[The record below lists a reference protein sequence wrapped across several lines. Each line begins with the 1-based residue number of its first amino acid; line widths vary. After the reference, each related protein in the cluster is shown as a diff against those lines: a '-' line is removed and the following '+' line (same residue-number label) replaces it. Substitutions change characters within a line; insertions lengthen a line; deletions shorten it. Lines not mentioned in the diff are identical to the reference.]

1 MSVKNSMS
9 NFYSA
14 LAKYYDLLYA
24 HKDYKSEAEN
34 IRQVIE
40 KHKIS
45 KGNAL
50 LEVACGTGK
59 HIEYLKEYYT
69 VTGLDLSEDML
80 AVARKNIS
88 GVEFIQSDMT
98 QMSLGKQFDV
108 ITCLFGSVNYIQTR
122 EGLSKTF
129 KAFSDHLNKGGIV
142 VFEPM
147 FTEENLYLGN
157 LGFTYVDGDDV
168 KLARMNLVRREGDL
182 VLLDFHFLVGTSE
195 GINYYKDPSPMS
207 VFSHDTLVTIMED
220 NGFHVEHEKAESMKS
235 AGLFIGIKQ

>member
-1 MSVKNSMS
+1 MS

-45 KGNAL
+45 KGNIL
-50 LEVACGTGK
+50 LDAACGTGK
-59 HIEYLKEYYT
+59 HIEYLKEHYT
-69 VTGLDLSEDML
+69 IMGLDLSEDML
-80 AVARKNIS
+80 VVARKNIS

-98 QMSLGKQFDV
+98 KMSLGKQFDV
-108 ITCLFGSVNYIQTR
+108 ITCLFGSINYVQTR
-122 EGLSKTF
+122 EDLSRTF

-157 LGFTYVDGDDV
+157 IGFTYVDEPDV
-168 KLARMNLVRREGDL
+168 KLARMNLTRREGDL
-182 VLLDFHFLVGTSE
+182 VMLDFHFLVATSE
-195 GINYYKDPSPMS
+195 GINYYTDPSPTS
-207 VFSHDTLVTIMED
+207 VFSHDTLITLMED
-220 NGFHVEHEKAESMKS
+220 NGFHARHETAESVRS

>member
-1 MSVKNSMS
+1 MS
-9 NFYSA
+9 NFYTV

-24 HKDYKSEAEN
+24 HKDYKSEVEN

-45 KGNAL
+45 SGFSL
-50 LEVACGTGK
+50 LDVACGTGK
-59 HIEYLKEYYT
+59 HIEILKEHYT

-80 AVARKNIS
+80 EVARRNNS
-88 GVEFIQSDMT
+88 DVAFIQSDMT
-98 QMSLGKQFDV
+98 RMSLGMQFDV
-108 ITCLFGSVNYIQTR
+108 ITCLFGSINYIQTH
-122 EGLSKTF
+122 EDLSRTF
-129 KAFSDHLNKGGIV
+129 KVFSDHLNQGGIV

-147 FTEENLYLGN
+147 FTEDNLYLGN
-157 LGFTYVDGDDV
+157 LGFTTVDRDDV

-195 GINYYKDPSPMS
+195 GIHYYREPSPMS
-207 VFSHDTLVTIMED
+207 VFSHNTLVTIMED